1 MIDYYQ
7 TGDKS
12 RLELLLAKTGGY
24 LASPDRQTVIFDRN
38 NYEREVEET
47 VNGKKKKVKTIEILK
62 RLAENTK
69 QVDDT
74 PPNTSDAVLN
84 EKMATLGRS
93 EAMGRTRELLGEAY
107 DYITARLVEMMDKR
121 EVGIEPDTLLAL
133 AWLER
138 RGFEVLQKLTY
149 EDQIGVYKQKWFHS
163 ILRFQ
168 ELTTSPN
175 RYDKVKFQSFL
186 DQITQAKWG
195 EEAYKLI
202 GRRVLD
208 HVNILARKY
217 KSEGKDERTG
227 GLWSGNSVHELI
239 GLTDY
244 RPAVTAYGKKHRE
257 ERQKP
262 EQDRLKGD

>member
-1 MIDYYQ
+1 
-7 TGDKS
+7 
-12 RLELLLAKTGGY
+12 
-24 LASPDRQTVIFDRN
+24 
-38 NYEREVEET
+38 
-47 VNGKKKKVKTIEILK
+47 
-62 RLAENTK
+62 
-69 QVDDT
+69 
-74 PPNTSDAVLN
+74 
-84 EKMATLGRS
+84 MATLGRS

-175 RYDKVKFQSFL
+175 RYDKVEFQSFL
-186 DQITQAKWG
+186 DQITQAKWC